1 MNDLNKHED
10 RILRILDEVIE
21 NKSELKT
28 PMESL
33 VNHLHGLGIIGNE
46 EKDKIVSAIKI
57 TLDDLGEKSVHISGA
72 YSDIKSISSII
83 KKIFNL

>member
-1 MNDLNKHED
+1 MSELIKYED
-10 RILRILDEVIE
+10 RILKILDEVIE
-21 NKSELKT
+21 NKTELKT

-72 YSDIKSISSII
+72 YSDIKSIGSII

>member
-1 MNDLNKHED
+1 MSDLIKYED
-10 RILRILDEVIE
+10 RILKILDEVIE
-21 NKSELKT
+21 NKTKLRT

-46 EKDKIVSAIKI
+46 EKDKIVNAIKI

-72 YSDIKSISSII
+72 YSDIKSIGSII